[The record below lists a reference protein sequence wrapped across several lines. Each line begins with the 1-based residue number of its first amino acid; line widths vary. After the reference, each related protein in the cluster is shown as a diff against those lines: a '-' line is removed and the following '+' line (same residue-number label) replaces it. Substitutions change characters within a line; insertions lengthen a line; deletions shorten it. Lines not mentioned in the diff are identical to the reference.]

1 MNIIEFLIDMLPIS
15 SALLSVVASIAAA
28 ALTKRITKSRESI
41 DNQISKI
48 SIKWKDKEIDINDC
62 SEKEIMELITKL
74 KDEEALQKD
83 SACKKESWIVAWAG
97 TKLRK
102 LADNSV
108 SFYIYYR
115 KSPFCVGWGKGG

>member
-28 ALTKRITKSRESI
+28 AVTKRMTKSRESI

-83 SACKKESWIVAWAG
+83 SACKKES
-97 TKLRK
+97 
-102 LADNSV
+102 
-108 SFYIYYR
+108 
-115 KSPFCVGWGKGG
+115 